1 MWKRT
6 VLMLTN
12 LTKLRRLKADFAPGE
27 LPVMQQVY
35 DNGGLA
41 YPVAALNEWSLC
53 LMNTVRNE
61 VRADNLSND
70 CIDQGWRNITQN
82 KELGKLF
89 IKGYMDVF
97 GADVFD
103 DDFGCSIG
111 NAIAETLTR
120 KAYHARANVVVKVFK
135 DSFTGRVSNRK
146 GSETLR
152 VVLKFTT
159 GGGDENPKGK
169 RKRSSHTSGSSTQAN
184 NRATKNSS
192 RMGANGKR
200 KNKKKDPNKPKG
212 PLSSFKFFSQHE
224 RKRVVARDPSLNKGE
239 TAKEI
244 GRLWKEA
251 TSEDKAKYE
260 KLAKIDKERYSEAMK
275 SYVPSP
281 ALSAGDEDAVTS
293 TTSNNGGGGDE
304 RSKKKKD
311 PNKPKGPLSSFN
323 FFSQHERER
332 VVARDPSLKR
342 GETAKEIGRL

>member
-212 PLSSFKFFSQHE
+212 PLSSF
-224 RKRVVARDPSLNKGE
+224 
-239 TAKEI
+239 
-244 GRLWKEA
+244 
-251 TSEDKAKYE
+251 
-260 KLAKIDKERYSEAMK
+260 
-275 SYVPSP
+275 
-281 ALSAGDEDAVTS
+281 
-293 TTSNNGGGGDE
+293 
-304 RSKKKKD
+304 
-311 PNKPKGPLSSFN
+311 N
-323 FFSQHERER
+323 FFLNMNANVWWLETLRSIRER
-332 VVARDPSLKR
+332 QPKR
-342 GETAKEIGRL
+342 SVGFGRRPHQKIKRSTRS